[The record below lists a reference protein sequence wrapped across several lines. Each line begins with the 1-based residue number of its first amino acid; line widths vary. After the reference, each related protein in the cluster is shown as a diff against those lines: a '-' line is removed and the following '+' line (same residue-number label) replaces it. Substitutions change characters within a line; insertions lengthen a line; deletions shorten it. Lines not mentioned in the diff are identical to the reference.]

1 MENKIDNY
9 NRSAATVDPENRDFS
24 LKSVEDS
31 SSNSSDDEKDN
42 IEFIGQG
49 SFSCVF
55 RPAIKCDNTIDPNNP
70 NDTFFVSKISK
81 KDKYIDNEIHISSII
96 QKINHYYHYFS
107 PILENCDADLY
118 KLGSATASSIAFQK
132 CDLFKKHGVIGEY
145 GDSSQKTQGAEIEEP
160 YQGGSEVDEGEGD
173 EDDQGELNNNV
184 EYIYNKIRYIGH
196 NDLYSYLE
204 NSKSN
209 ENAWKDAFTYL
220 SYSISLL
227 RENGIVHYDFKG
239 NNVMVH
245 DKHHTP
251 IIIDFGLSIDI
262 NKTIRVPSADIEQSL
277 KRAFYVYSTDYEV
290 WCPEIDFICYFTQER
305 KSALFDPITIEDIDF
320 VCADFMKNNE
330 IFGEQYF
337 NMNEQDRDTYHE
349 TMRAFFSE
357 FLNKPATE
365 AIIEITEKY
374 YKTWDMYSLT
384 VCFQGAVL
392 LPIEYRKFIS
402 ADPRQRL

>member
-1 MENKIDNY
+1 MDIYD
-9 NRSAATVDPENRDFS
+9 RSVATVGSENIDFSHKSPEN
-24 LKSVEDS
+24 
-31 SSNSSDDEKDN
+31 NN

-70 NDTFFVSKISK
+70 NDRFFVSKISK

-96 QKINHYYHYFS
+96 QKINRYYHHFS

-118 KLGSATASSIAFQK
+118 KLSSTTASSIAFQK
-132 CDLFKKHGVIGEY
+132 CDLFKKNDTIIE
-145 GDSSQKTQGAEIEEP
+145 DSDDHLSDEISSSMEP
-160 YQGGSEVDEGEGD
+160 YENTGLGADADGAD
-173 EDDQGELNNNV
+173 NNV
-184 EYIYNKIRYIGH
+184 EYIYNKIRYVGH

-204 NSKSN
+204 NSKN
-209 ENAWKDAFTYL
+209 NDFTTVKWRKNYALRAPFLLKNAWKDAFTYL

-227 RENGIVHYDFKG
+227 SKNSIVHYDFKG

-262 NKTIRVPSADIEQSL
+262 NQTIRGSGSDVEERL
-277 KRAFYVYSTDYEV
+277 KRAFYIYSTDYEV
-290 WCPEIDFICYFTQER
+290 WCPEICFICYFTQER
-305 KSALFDPITIEDIDF
+305 SSTRALFDAITIDDINT
-320 VCADFMKNNE
+320 VCTDFMSNNE

-337 NMNEQDRDTYHE
+337 NMNEQERETYHS
-349 TMRAFFSE
+349 TMREFFSE

-374 YKTWDMYSLT
+374 YNTWDMYSLT

-392 LPIEYRKFIS
+392 LPVEYRKLIS
-402 ADPRQRL
+402 ANPRDRV